1 MYVAASL
8 GKKSNISLSRIIVCT
23 TLKCCITGLPLR
35 AGLIH
40 RHMSICY
47 VFKVCRK
54 HSQNRRVLKVSDTVE
69 ICKIGT
75 TTNTYIYIVFVIYLE
90 TIICVETS

>member
-1 MYVAASL
+1 M
-8 GKKSNISLSRIIVCT
+8 
-23 TLKCCITGLPLR
+23 LKCCITGLPLR

-40 RHMSICY
+40 RHMGICY

-54 HSQNRRVLKVSDTVE
+54 HSQNRRVPEVSDTFE

-75 TTNTYIYIVFVIYLE
+75 DNHKYIYIVFIVYLE
-90 TIICVETS
+90 TIISVETN